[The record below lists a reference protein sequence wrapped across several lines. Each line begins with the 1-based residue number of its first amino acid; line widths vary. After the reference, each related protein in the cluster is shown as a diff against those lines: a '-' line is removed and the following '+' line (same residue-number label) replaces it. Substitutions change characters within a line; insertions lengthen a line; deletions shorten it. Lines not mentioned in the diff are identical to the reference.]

1 MSILFGQRVLL
12 LAIGLSA
19 SFQLVAAELTLADA
33 LQRTLQHSP
42 ALQPYPYQ
50 LRQDA
55 ALQQLALL
63 KPDPELE
70 LSA

>member
-50 LRQDA
+50 LR
-55 ALQQLALL
+55 
-63 KPDPELE
+63 
-70 LSA
+70 